1 MFGAKW
7 KRAADDDELGLD
19 TWVVAGVALLFV
31 FGVGSLFL
39 VRSMSSRAMTPSS
52 PTTTV
57 TADLAL
63 LTALA
68 KQFTA
73 AHGHPPPTMADLLTT
88 TPTWPALRTT
98 RAPRVDPWGH
108 PYQLVT
114 DPTTGAKRFASY
126 GSDGTPNGT
135 GDAADVLGPDLP

>member
-1 MFGAKW
+1 MRGSEPKQGGE
-7 KRAADDDELGLD
+7 DDEFGLD

-31 FGVGSLFL
+31 LGVGSLFL
-39 VRSMSSRAMTPSS
+39 LRAARTPTPTPSS
-52 PTTTV
+52 PITT
-57 TADLAL
+57 ARSDLAL

-88 TPTWPALRTT
+88 TPTWPALRATL
-98 RAPRVDPWGH
+98 APRNDPWGH

-114 DPTTGAKRFASY
+114 DPTTGVKRFARY
-126 GSDGTPNGT
+126 GSDGSPNGT
-135 GDAADVLGPDLP
+135 GDAEDVLGSDLP